1 MGRNKNVEH
10 RLEFSQLQT
19 LERIYHR
26 GLWVGH
32 NAPMPELDLL
42 SRHFRSDFFQIL
54 LFSKGNAE
62 LSINLIDHKVKSH
75 DLLICSPYDIK
86 KVNNVDQCSH
96 SMVLFTNDFIVE
108 SGNGKYAMEFLKT
121 FSTGLSPLSSLD
133 SSHYMSI
140 NSRISELYRLYV
152 EQEHHQYGKE
162 LLYLSF
168 ASLLFEVSAIRQ
180 KFSTTP
186 NKPLSRKEQI
196 VFNFVSLVKENFKD
210 HRSLN
215 YYASKLNISAKY
227 LTEITKQISGKPAS
241 EIIEGIVTEEAM
253 LLLENP
259 SLSIGEIANILNFSD
274 QSFFGKFFKRNSGVS
289 PKHYRN
295 SVVPK

>member
-1 MGRNKNVEH
+1 MGRNKNVDH
-10 RLEFSQLQT
+10 RLEFSQLQIV
-19 LERIYHR
+19 ERIYHK
-26 GLWVGH
+26 GLWVGY
-32 NAPMPELDLL
+32 NTSLPELDIL

-54 LFSKGNAE
+54 LFSEGTAE
-62 LSINLIDHKVKSH
+62 LSINLLDHNVKAH

-86 KVNNVDQCSH
+86 KVNNVGQCVH

-121 FSTGLSPLSSLD
+121 FSSAISPLSSLD
-133 SSHYMSI
+133 SFDYKSI
-140 NSRISELYRLYV
+140 NNRLSELYRLCV

-168 ASLLFEVSAIRQ
+168 SSLLFEVAAIRQ
-180 KFSTTP
+180 KYSITP
-186 NKPLSRKEQI
+186 NKPMSRKEYLM
-196 VFNFVSLVKENFKD
+196 FTFVSLVKENFKE
-210 HRSLN
+210 HRSMS

-227 LTEITKQISGKPAS
+227 LTEITRQISGKPAS
-241 EIIEGIVTEEAM
+241 VIIEGIVTEEAM

-259 SLSIGEIANILNFSD
+259 TLSIGEIANILNFSD